1 MIDCPPSL
9 SLVTINALVAAD
21 AVIVPL
27 QCEFLALE
35 GITDLI
41 RNINQIKR
49 KFNPKLEL
57 QGVVLT
63 MYDKRN
69 NLSQMVED
77 DVRNFFGKKYIR
89 QSYRGTYA
97 YRKRLRTVNRFDLR
111 FQMSGFAG
119 LYQSYRRSIE
129 ERKGIIGMLENEKL
143 DDLDILGDAGKPEE
157 HAHGG
162 KRKSL
167 GRGLGA
173 LLGDADF
180 NIDEALND
188 TSTQPAQTP
197 DDRVDVNLLFPS
209 PFQPRKDFD
218 EEALNALVESVKEKG
233 VLQPL
238 LVRKKNGRFEIIA
251 GERRWRASKLAG
263 LQTVPII
270 VKDMDDKEV
279 LEVALVENLLREN
292 LSAIEEAEGF
302 QRLIDEFSHT
312 QEALAQIVGK
322 SRSHVANTLRL
333 LNLPDPVKDLVREG
347 TLSAGHARALVGLDN
362 AETLA
367 KQIVAKDL
375 NVRQVEE
382 LVAKQ
387 KNPEVKEPK
396 KAKDEDIVEIEKI

>member
-1 MIDCPPSL
+1 
-9 SLVTINALVAAD
+9 
-21 AVIVPL
+21 
-27 QCEFLALE
+27 
-35 GITDLI
+35 
-41 RNINQIKR
+41 
-49 KFNPKLEL
+49 
-57 QGVVLT
+57 
-63 MYDKRN
+63 
-69 NLSQMVED
+69 
-77 DVRNFFGKKYIR
+77 
-89 QSYRGTYA
+89 
-97 YRKRLRTVNRFDLR
+97 
-111 FQMSGFAG
+111 
-119 LYQSYRRSIE
+119 
-129 ERKGIIGMLENEKL
+129 
-143 DDLDILGDAGKPEE
+143 
-157 HAHGG
+157 
-162 KRKSL
+162 
-167 GRGLGA
+167 LGA
-173 LLGDADF
+173 LLGDAEF

-263 LQTVPII
+263 LQTVPVI

-333 LNLPDPVKDLVREG
+333 LNLPDSVKDLVREG

-396 KAKDEDIVEIEKI
+396 KAKDEDIVEIEKDLNKNLGLRIKISPSKQGGGKVVLQYASAAELDMIIDILEQKRKTSVVSAAAPVEAAPVGNEKFTMKIID

>member
-1 MIDCPPSL
+1 
-9 SLVTINALVAAD
+9 
-21 AVIVPL
+21 
-27 QCEFLALE
+27 
-35 GITDLI
+35 
-41 RNINQIKR
+41 
-49 KFNPKLEL
+49 
-57 QGVVLT
+57 
-63 MYDKRN
+63 
-69 NLSQMVED
+69 
-77 DVRNFFGKKYIR
+77 
-89 QSYRGTYA
+89 
-97 YRKRLRTVNRFDLR
+97 
-111 FQMSGFAG
+111 
-119 LYQSYRRSIE
+119 
-129 ERKGIIGMLENEKL
+129 MLENEKL

-157 HAHGG
+157 HSHGG

-173 LLGDADF
+173 LLGDAEF

-188 TSTQPAQTP
+188 TPTQPVQAP

-263 LQTVPII
+263 LQTVPVI

-333 LNLPDPVKDLVREG
+333 LNLPDSVKDLVREG

-396 KAKDEDIVEIEKI
+396 KAKDEDIIEIEKDLNKNLGLRIKISPSKQGGGKVVLQYASAAELDMIIDILEQKRKTSVVSAAAPVEAAPVGNEKFTMKIID

>member
-1 MIDCPPSL
+1 
-9 SLVTINALVAAD
+9 
-21 AVIVPL
+21 
-27 QCEFLALE
+27 
-35 GITDLI
+35 
-41 RNINQIKR
+41 
-49 KFNPKLEL
+49 
-57 QGVVLT
+57 
-63 MYDKRN
+63 
-69 NLSQMVED
+69 
-77 DVRNFFGKKYIR
+77 
-89 QSYRGTYA
+89 
-97 YRKRLRTVNRFDLR
+97 
-111 FQMSGFAG
+111 
-119 LYQSYRRSIE
+119 
-129 ERKGIIGMLENEKL
+129 MLENEKL

-157 HAHGG
+157 HSHGG

-173 LLGDADF
+173 LLGDAEF

-188 TSTQPAQTP
+188 TPTQPVLAP

-263 LQTVPII
+263 LQTVPVI

-333 LNLPDPVKDLVREG
+333 LNLPDSVKDLVREG

-396 KAKDEDIVEIEKI
+396 KAKDEDIVEIEKDLNKNLGLRIKISPSKQGGGKVVLQYASAAELDMIIDILEQKRKTSVVSAAAPVEAAPVGNEKFTMKIID